1 MGTLNIWMNG
11 ELVGQWS
18 HTRSKTQTFRYDPG
32 WTASSLGRP
41 LSLSMPFTAGN
52 GEHRG
57 AVVENYFENL
67 LPDNDT
73 IRKRLQGRYATRTTG
88 AYDLLSAIGRDC
100 VGAVQILPPST
111 EPLGWNTVQSA
122 ELTEAG
128 VADALRKAIAVQTL
142 GQSTDS
148 DNDFRLSIAGAQEK
162 TALLQYAGRW
172 RCPLGATPTTHILK
186 LPLGLVGNMQWDL
199 KDSVENEWL
208 CSKILQAFGLE
219 VAHTEMAVFEDHKVL
234 VVERFDRR
242 WTGIDSGAQN
252 KGGFAP
258 AAGQWITRIPQEDFC
273 QASGTAPSLKYEKDG
288 GPGIESCL
296 ALLRGSHSA
305 PKDKAN
311 FVLAQLAFWL
321 LAATDGHAKNFSLF
335 IERGGVYRMTPLY
348 DVLSAWPIIGHGS
361 KALAKQD
368 AKLAMALR
376 SKTPHYKLVDIRV
389 RHWKAL
395 AASTGLDVVW
405 PSMIHMVESVEEHL
419 SAIEKTLPPNFPEPV
434 WQAISVGAQL
444 QAQQFL
450 RELDAAKLR

>member
-1 MGTLNIWMNG
+1 MGTLHIWMNG

-18 HTRSKTQTFRYDPG
+18 HTRSKTQTFRYDLG

-88 AYDLLSAIGRDC
+88 AYDLLNAIGRDC
-100 VGAVQILPPST
+100 VGAVQILRPNT

-142 GQSTDS
+142 GQSTGS

-172 RCPLGATPTTHILK
+172 WCPLDWH
-186 LPLGLVGNMQWDL
+186 
-199 KDSVENEWL
+199 
-208 CSKILQAFGLE
+208 
-219 VAHTEMAVFEDHKVL
+219 
-234 VVERFDRR
+234 R
-242 WTGIDSGAQN
+242 SGAQN

-296 ALLRGSHSA
+296 ALLRGSHRA

-361 KALAKQD
+361 KTLAKQD

-376 SKTPHYKLVDIRV
+376 GKTPHYKLVDIRA

-395 AASTGLDVVW
+395 AASTGLDAVW
-405 PSMIHMVESVEEHL
+405 PSMIHMVESVGEHL

-434 WQAISVGAQL
+434 WEAISVGAQL

>member
-1 MGTLNIWMNG
+1 MGALNIWMNG

-18 HTRSKTQTFRYDPG
+18 HTRTKTQSFKYDPE
-32 WTASSLGRP
+32 WIASPLGRP

-52 GEHRG
+52 GDHRG
-57 AVVENYFENL
+57 AAVENYFENL

-100 VGAVQILPPST
+100 VGAVQILPPNT
-111 EPLGWNTVQSA
+111 APLGWNTVQS
-122 ELTEAG
+122 EPLNEAG
-128 VADALRKAIAVQTL
+128 VADALRNAIAVPAL
-142 GQSTDS
+142 GQTTDG

-162 TALLQYAGRW
+162 TALLHYAGHW
-172 RCPLGATPTTHILK
+172 RRPLGATPTTHILK

-208 CSKILQAFGLE
+208 CAKILNAFGLD
-219 VAHTEMAVFEDHKVL
+219 VAHTELAVFEDQKVL

-242 WTGIDSGAQN
+242 WAGVASGEQN
-252 KGGFAP
+252 KAEFTP
-258 AAGQWITRIPQEDFC
+258 AAGQWITRIPQEDLC

-288 GPGIESCL
+288 GPGIAQCM
-296 ALLRGSHSA
+296 ALLRGSLST

-335 IERGGVYRMTPLY
+335 IERGGAYRMTPLY
-348 DVLSAWPIIGHGS
+348 DVLSAWPIIGHGT
-361 KALAKQD
+361 KLLAKQD

-376 SKTPHYKLVDIRV
+376 GKTPHYKLVDVRV

-395 AASTGLDVVW
+395 AASTGTGAVW
-405 PSMIHMVESVEEHL
+405 PSMVHMVESVEATL
-419 SAIEKTLPPNFPEPV
+419 LAIEKTLPPNFPEAV
-434 WQAISVGAQL
+434 WQTINVGTRN

-450 RELDAAKLR
+450 RELDAAKLQ